1 MPKKK
6 EEISAEELA
15 AIFPPME
22 PGDAAA
28 GLAANGRTAT
38 SAAMDAADQD
48 EGGVPGAMADG
59 SPANLD
65 LILDVD
71 LTITVELGRARKRI
85 RDVVALAPGS
95 VVELDRLAG
104 EAVDVLVNGKP
115 VARGE
120 VVVIGENFGVRITD
134 IIGSSQRLRTALA
147 GR

>member
-6 EEISAEELA
+6 AEISAEELA

-22 PGDAAA
+22 PGGAAA
-28 GLAANGRTAT
+28 GLAASGPMAT
-38 SAAMDAADQD
+38 PADMDAADRD
-48 EGGVPGAMADG
+48 EGGAPGAAADG
-59 SPANLD
+59 ASANLD